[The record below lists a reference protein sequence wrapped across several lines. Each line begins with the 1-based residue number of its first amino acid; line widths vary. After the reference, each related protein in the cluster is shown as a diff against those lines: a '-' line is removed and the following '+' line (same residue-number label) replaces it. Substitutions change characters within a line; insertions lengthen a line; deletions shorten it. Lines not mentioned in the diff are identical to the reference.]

1 MTADI
6 LGMEDLLAK
15 QSAVD
20 EAGRQWA
27 RQMADQMLA
36 TFTPDALRPS
46 APASEQ
52 AEEPTLWQQLE
63 DICRE

>member
-1 MTADI
+1 
-6 LGMEDLLAK
+6 
-15 QSAVD
+15 
-20 EAGRQWA
+20 
-27 RQMADQMLA
+27 MADQMLA
-36 TFTPDALRPS
+36 TFTADALRPS